1 MPFRLEI
8 FIRQGTF
15 TPLEVRLPDIR
26 VRQGSESCPPKSQSG
41 IVVFCTPPQGE
52 ATTAQGTGLQ

>member
-15 TPLEVRLPDIR
+15 TSFEVRLPDIR
-26 VRQGSESCPPKSQSG
+26 VRQGSESFPKKSQSG
-41 IVVFCTPPQGE
+41 IVVFCTTPQGE
-52 ATTAQGTGLQ
+52 VAAAQGTGLQ

>member
-15 TPLEVRLPDIR
+15 TPLEARLPDIR
-26 VRQGSESCPPKSQSG
+26 VRQGSESCPKKSQSG
-41 IVVFCTPPQGE
+41 IVASCATPQSE
-52 ATTAQGTGLQ
+52 VATAQGARLQ

>member
-15 TPLEVRLPDIR
+15 GSFETRLPDIR
-26 VRQGSESCPPKSQSG
+26 ARQGSESCPQKSQSG
-41 IVVFCTPPQGE
+41 IVAFCTTPQSE
-52 ATTAQGTGLQ
+52 VAAAQGTGLQ